1 MPLFLL
7 FAEMTDVIF
16 ARRVLGPTAASE
28 RSGRRSEAGVLA
40 GLCQGRVWCW
50 MEQSSAG
57 ILWSYTQK
65 KKKRVHLAVL
75 TDCLDA

>member
-28 RSGRRSEAGVLA
+28 CSGRRSEVGVLA
-40 GLCQGRVWCW
+40 GLCQGLVWCW

-57 ILWSYTQK
+57 ILWSHTH
-65 KKKRVHLAVL
+65 KKRVHLAVL